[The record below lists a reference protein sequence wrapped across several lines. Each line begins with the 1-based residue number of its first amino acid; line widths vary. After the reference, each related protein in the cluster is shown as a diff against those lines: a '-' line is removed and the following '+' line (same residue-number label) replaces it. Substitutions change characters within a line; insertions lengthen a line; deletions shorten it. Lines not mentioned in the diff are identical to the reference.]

1 MVYPDYEACRQ
12 NLAELVAE
20 TTKAG
25 RNEATTRLHI
35 IDRLFFECLGWNTED
50 AILEESQAGQYADY
64 TFLFP
69 RRLLIVEAKREGDYF
84 ELPHSK
90 DKLVYSIAT
99 LLRDIPNL
107 KAAMLQVAG
116 YCQNRGVPYACVCNG
131 HQLVAFVATRTD
143 SQSPFEGK
151 ALVFPSL
158 TFMLE
163 HFLDLWQTVSK
174 LAMEE
179 QTLRKRL
186 LGDLQPMLPDKLS
199 AHLSPYPGT
208 KGRNPFQA
216 NLQIVSDLILE
227 DLARHPD
234 LEPIFLRECYCNSAE
249 LLHHS
254 EITKDFLT
262 ARYAALFTSQDPGP
276 TTESI
281 TRRDTSISPELLA
294 EAFSRRPILIIGDVG
309 VGKTTFIRHFIR
321 VGAVGVTQN
330 AITLYIDLGSSAALT
345 TDLRMFIIDEMS
357 RQLREQYKVDIEE
370 AAFVRQVYLKELV
383 RFGQGVYSALKS
395 QNLRAYQEKELEFL
409 AGKVA
414 TREQHLKASCEFL
427 SHHRKQQILI
437 FLDNTD
443 QRSEEFQQLAFLIA
457 QELAE
462 RWPATVFVAL
472 RPETFH
478 SSYRRGALTGYH
490 PKAFTVSPPR
500 IHDVI
505 FKRFGFGL
513 KITSGKIP
521 LPSSNQKVSVRLFA
535 LDAVIRAFL
544 LGLGRDE
551 NLNKCIEHIS
561 GGNVRLA
568 LDMIRQFFGS
578 GHVDTEKIV
587 DIYKATKHY
596 YVSLHEFLRAVIYG
610 DAEHY
615 DPARSNVANLFD
627 VSTSDA
633 REHFLM
639 PFLLGLLSAK
649 AVEASDEG
657 FVETAT
663 VYRAL
668 QALGY
673 LPEQIDVAVLRAYRH
688 KLIQTA
694 ARRIPDPGKAMPHSL
709 RLTSVGEY
717 HHHDLSNTFSYID
730 AVIVDTPVFDKRY
743 RERIRAA
750 TSIRDRIARSEIF
763 CEYLDSIWLKSADG
777 APWFNWEET
786 AKVLRGE
793 RAIILHKAADR
804 ERKTYGSEHHR
815 PR

>member
-1 MVYPDYEACRQ
+1 MFLFMSYPDYETCRS
-12 NLAELVAE
+12 NMAELVAD
-20 TTKAG
+20 TVNLA
-25 RNEATTRLHI
+25 RNEATTRLHL

-50 AILEESQAGQYADY
+50 VVLEESQDGQYADY

-84 ELPHSK
+84 ELPLAK
-90 DKLVYSIAT
+90 DKLVYSIST
-99 LLRDIPNL
+99 LLRDVPNL
-107 KAAMLQVAG
+107 KAAMQQVAG

-131 HQLVAFVATRTD
+131 HQLIAFVATRTD
-143 SQSPFEGK
+143 SQSPFDGK

-158 TFMLE
+158 SFMLD

-174 LAMEE
+174 LAMDE
-179 QTLRKRL
+179 QTMRKRL
-186 LGDLQPMLPDKLS
+186 LGDLQPLLPDKLS
-199 AHLSPYPGT
+199 SQLVPYPGT
-208 KGRNPFQA
+208 KARNPFQA

-234 LEPIFLRECYCNSAE
+234 LEPVFLRECYCSSAE

-254 EITKDFLT
+254 AITKDFLK

-276 TTESI
+276 ATESI
-281 TRRDTSISPELLA
+281 TRPDARISPELLA
-294 EAFSRRPILIIGDVG
+294 QAFSRRPILIIGDVG
-309 VGKTTFIRHFIR
+309 VGKTSFIRNFIR
-321 VGAVGVTQN
+321 VEAVGLTKE

-345 TDLRMFIIDEMS
+345 TDVRTFITNEMT

-370 AAFVRQVYLKELV
+370 ATFVRNVYHKELV
-383 RFGQGVYSALKS
+383 RFGQGIYSVLKS
-395 QNLRAYQEKELEFL
+395 QNLRAYQERELEFL
-409 AGKVA
+409 AGKVGNH
-414 TREQHLKASCEFL
+414 EQHLKAACEFL
-427 SHHRKQQILI
+427 SYHRKQQLLI

-462 RWPATVFVAL
+462 RWPGTVFVAL

-490 PKAFTVSPPR
+490 PKAFTVSPPL

-521 LPSSNQKVSVRLFA
+521 LPSSNHQVSVRLSA

-544 LGLGRDE
+544 QGLGRDDG
-551 NLNKCIEHIS
+551 LKRCIEHIS

-587 DIYKATKHY
+587 DIYRRDKHY
-596 YVSLHEFLRAVIYG
+596 YVSLHEFLRAVMYG

-627 VSTSDA
+627 VSSSEP

-649 AVEASDEG
+649 AIEAADEG
-657 FVETAT
+657 FVQTT
-663 VYRAL
+663 LVYGAL
-668 QALGY
+668 QTLGY
-673 LPEQIDVAVLRAYRH
+673 TPEQIDVAVLRAYRH
-688 KLIQTA
+688 KLLQTA
-694 ARRIPDPGKAMPHSL
+694 ARRIPDPGKAMPHAL
-709 RLTSVGEY
+709 RLTSVGAY
-717 HHHDLSNTFSYID
+717 HHTDLCRFFTYID
-730 AVIVDTPVFDKRY
+730 TIIVDTPIFEKQY
-743 RERIRAA
+743 RDRVRAVH
-750 TSIRDRIARSEIF
+750 TIRDRIARAEIF
-763 CEYLDSIWLKSADG
+763 CEYLDTVWPKATDG
-777 APWFNWEET
+777 APWFNWKQISD
-786 AKVLRGE
+786 ALRDERRMILRKAGE
-793 RAIILHKAADR
+793 R
-804 ERKTYGSEHHR
+804 ERKGTRS
-815 PR
+815 